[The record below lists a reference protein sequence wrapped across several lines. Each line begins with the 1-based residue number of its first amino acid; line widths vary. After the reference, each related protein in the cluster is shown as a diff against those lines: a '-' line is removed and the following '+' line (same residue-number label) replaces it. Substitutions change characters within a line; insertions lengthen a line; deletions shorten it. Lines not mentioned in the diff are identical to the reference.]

1 MRGEWLVKTSTIFNR
16 KNKIVF
22 ELFLT
27 KIKYEM
33 STKITNDGGY
43 RSFILILLNLVE
55 ESNF

>member
-1 MRGEWLVKTSTIFNR
+1 M
-16 KNKIVF
+16 F

-43 RSFILILLNLVE
+43 ISFILIFIE
-55 ESNF
+55 FGGGE